1 MFLCILDPKFC
12 LLLGE
17 ADVNNDNANSNNCR
31 EYILN
36 EQAVVLE
43 IVKPAIFVWYFNIKS
58 TLAHQLINYPVT
70 CSQKVF
76 TDGSDDEKNNQDAKT
91 NDSLKLFVA
100 PK

>member
-17 ADVNNDNANSNNCR
+17 ADVDNDNANSDNCW

-43 IVKPAIFVWYFNIKS
+43 IVKPPIYVGYFNVKS